1 MTRLER
7 PGRQGRKPGAR
18 LHLIKLSVGTESVE
32 SLRRWQARRLRLSGR
47 VFHQTRMMPRRADE
61 LVGGGSIYWVIKGFV
76 QARQRLLGIEPQA
89 DADGRRSTLL
99 VLEPEL
105 VRVVP
110 TPHRAFQGWRYLNP
124 EEAPPDLGEAAGDL
138 PDMPPEMI
146 AELRAL
152 GLL

>member
-1 MTRLER
+1 MTPLER
-7 PGRQGRKPGAR
+7 SGRQGGRPGAR

-61 LVGGGSIYWVIKGFV
+61 LVQGGSIYWVIKGLV
-76 QARQRLLGIEPQA
+76 QARQRLLAIEPQA

-124 EEAPPDLGEAAGDL
+124 EEAPPDLGEAADDL

>member
-61 LVGGGSIYWVIKGFV
+61 LVRGGSIYWVIKGLV
-76 QARQRLLGIEPQA
+76 QARQRLLAIEPQA

-110 TPHRAFQGWRYLNP
+110 TPRRAFQGWRYLNP